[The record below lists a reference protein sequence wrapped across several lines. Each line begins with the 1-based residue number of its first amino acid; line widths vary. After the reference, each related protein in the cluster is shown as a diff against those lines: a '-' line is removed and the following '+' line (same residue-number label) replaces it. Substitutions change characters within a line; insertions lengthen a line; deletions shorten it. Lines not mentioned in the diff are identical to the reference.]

1 MTPDEVKIIAPRLLQ
16 LVRHITAINLDGEH
30 IGLIVI
36 TKNKETFELNS
47 MATSEAFIKGQKQ

>member
-1 MTPDEVKIIAPRLLQ
+1 MTPEEIKTIAPRLLPI
-16 LVRHITAINLDGEH
+16 VRHITAIDLDGGN
-30 IGLIVI
+30 ISLIVI